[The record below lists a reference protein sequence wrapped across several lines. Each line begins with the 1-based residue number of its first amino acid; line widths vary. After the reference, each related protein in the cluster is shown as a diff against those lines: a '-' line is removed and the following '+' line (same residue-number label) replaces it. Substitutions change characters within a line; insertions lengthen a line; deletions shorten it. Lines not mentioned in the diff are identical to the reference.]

1 MARQLRRRTEVRKGL
16 LMLASLLS
24 TFGPWIVGIGALVL
38 AFFGIKQSAKSAGK
52 AEGRATA
59 AETIA
64 KDRDAIAAAELKKQ
78 QDANARNTK
87 ATENAIDAHQDVSK
101 LDSGAVANELRDKWT
116 RD

>member
-1 MARQLRRRTEVRKGL
+1 MI
-16 LMLASLLS
+16 ASLLA
-24 TFGPWIVGIGALVL
+24 TFGPWIVGIGALLL

-64 KDRDAIAAAELKKQ
+64 RDREAIAAAELKKQ
-78 QDANARNTK
+78 QQSEERNSK
-87 ATENAIDAHQDVSK
+87 AGQNAIDASQDVSK
-101 LDSGAVANELRDKWT
+101 LNPGDAANQLRDKWS

>member
-1 MARQLRRRTEVRKGL
+1 MI
-16 LMLASLLS
+16 ASLLS

-38 AFFGIKQSAKSAGK
+38 AFFGVKTSMNKAAK

-64 KDRDAIAAAELKKQ
+64 KDREAIAADQIAKSQAANNQ
-78 QDANARNTK
+78 QTK
-87 ATENAIDAHQDVSK
+87 AVENANETRNDVGK
-101 LDSGAVANELRDKWT
+101 LPSGAAADELRDKWS

>member
-1 MARQLRRRTEVRKGL
+1 M
-16 LMLASLLS
+16 ASLLA

-64 KDRDAIAAAELKKQ
+64 RDREAIAAAELKKR
-78 QDANARNTK
+78 QDAEDRNSK
-87 ATENAIDAHQDVSK
+87 AAQNAIDANQDVSK
-101 LDSGAVANELRDKWT
+101 LDPGAAADQLRNKWS